1 MKEKILPKDKRAML
15 LAPNPKACTQYKRKE
30 EKKIQQFFQKTP
42 KRQGGCA
49 FCLKLKH
56 MYNR

>member
-30 EKKIQQFFQKTP
+30 EKKSNNFFLKTP
-42 KRQGGCA
+42 KRQGGRASCP
-49 FCLKLKH
+49 KLKH
-56 MYNR
+56 IYNR